1 MVKFKIYN
9 YYNIMRV
16 KNILENVNW
25 ICIGGLMCKYIC
37 CFIVKIKWFKCSF
50 WVKCGDRK

>member
-1 MVKFKIYN
+1 
-9 YYNIMRV
+9 MRV